1 MNTYSID
8 LVQRIGDCKA
18 AIDAFD
24 DVKFDINGLEY
35 NLLLDKTAQEHGF
48 VDYEDFYWARITK

>member
-48 VDYEDFYWARITK
+48 VDYEDFYWA